1 MLMKKVLITL
11 QQTTT
16 NITYDL
22 QLTFIA

>member
-1 MLMKKVLITL
+1 ML